1 MREVG
6 VLRPPNIAALVVD
19 FAPDPVGRAGED
31 QAVGVLGGTF
41 GAEDGRV
48 EAEDGGGCGGD
59 GGLVGH
65 GEVLVV
71 EDVGGGDGRFIV

>member
-1 MREVG
+1 MREMRVFC
-6 VLRPPNIAALVVD
+6 PPNTAALVVD

-48 EAEDGGGCGGD
+48 EAEDGGGCGRD

-65 GEVLVV
+65 VRWWVLRMLVGVV
-71 EDVGGGDGRFIV
+71 NGFIV

>member
-1 MREVG
+1 MWEVR
-6 VLRPPNIAALVVD
+6 VFRPSNTTALVVD

-48 EAEDGGGCGGD
+48 EAEDRGGCGWD

-65 GEVLVV
+65 GEMVRV
-71 EDVGGGDGRFIV
+71 EDVDGGDGRFIV